1 MPAYAVAVLAETRL
15 NDEIRAY
22 LEQIDSTL
30 QPFAGQFIIHGG
42 PYLSLEGEP
51 TADLVVVEFPD
62 LERASR
68 WYASP
73 AYQAIKPL
81 RAANSVGTVFLVQG
95 VAADHRA
102 SDILACAVNPRRPGG
117 TAGGAGPLRDS
128 RI

>member
-1 MPAYAVAVLAETRL
+1 MPAYAVAIISETHL

-42 PYLSLEGEP
+42 PYLSLESEP
-51 TADLVVVEFPD
+51 TADLIVVKFPD

-68 WYASP
+68 WYESP

-81 RAANSVGTVFLVQG
+81 RAANSVGAVFLVQG
-95 VAADHRA
+95 VPEDHRA
-102 SDILACAVNPRRPGG
+102 TDILA
-117 TAGGAGPLRDS
+117 
-128 RI
+128 